1 MVMIELRP
9 FKSLGRFQNDWLNAH
24 YHFSFADYAEP
35 SRVHWGHLRV
45 WNDDEIRAGTG
56 FPPHGHRDMEIV
68 TYIRQGVLTHE
79 DGLGNRGQTMAGD
92 VQVMSAGSGITH
104 SEFNREATDAL
115 IFQIW
120 IMTARKSAEPRW
132 ENRQFPGLDR
142 AGRWV
147 ALASG
152 REGDS
157 EALAINQDAAVLG
170 AHLETG
176 QSVEYGFKDRF
187 GYLVPATGRV
197 LVNGVEVSARD
208 GLAIKDEDRV
218 TFKALEP
225 CELVLVETI

>member
-1 MVMIELRP
+1 MIELRP
-9 FKSLGRFQNDWLNAH
+9 FSALGRFRNDWLNAR
-24 YHFSFADYAEP
+24 YHFSFADYADP
-35 SRVHWGHLRV
+35 ARVHWGHLRV

-68 TYIRQGVLTHE
+68 TYIRQGALSHE
-79 DGLGNRGQTMAGD
+79 DGLGNRGRTQAGD

-152 REGDS
+152 RPGDR
-157 EALAINQDAAVLG
+157 EALSINQDAAVLG
-170 AHLETG
+170 AHLEPG
-176 QSVEYGFKDRF
+176 QSVEYGFKDCF
-187 GYLVPATGRV
+187 GYLVPAKGRV
-197 LVNGVEVSARD
+197 LANGVEVAARD
-208 GLAIKDEDRV
+208 GLAIKDEERL
-218 TFKALEP
+218 TFTALEP
-225 CELVLVETI
+225 TELVLVETV